1 MAEPT
6 PEVQVSFTKSEL
18 IREARRC
25 ARDLYPGDADVRHER
40 LGLLVEFIGGLFYEN
55 LGGKP

>member
-1 MAEPT
+1 MSEPT
-6 PEVQVSFTKSEL
+6 TEVQILFTKSEL

-25 ARDLYPGDADVRHER
+25 VRDLYPGDADVRHER

-55 LGGKP
+55 LEGKP